1 MTELDCLI
9 IGAGPAGTCA
19 ALRLLQLGY
28 RVGLVER
35 ARFPRSQIGEALT
48 PGIRNILE
56 LLQADDA
63 LAGLPH
69 IAGRP
74 SVLRWEHDAL
84 QPAAQSDTAV
94 VARAEFDARLLAL
107 ASSRGARLWQPARV
121 QAIEG
126 RPEAWRVQV
135 VETATGTASHL
146 RARWLFEATGRH
158 GTAITRW
165 ACAPNLAALWAE
177 FDAAQ
182 VAPDCLAATRVEA
195 LADAWLWAS
204 VLPSGR
210 LRVMVLADPHAIG
223 GGLDSSWRRALASS
237 RSLPALADLAP
248 AQPLRICSA
257 APYLDTAAWRP
268 GRVKIGDAAFAL
280 DPVSGSG
287 VEKAMRFSLQ
297 TAVAWHTWSTSTD
310 DAGRSLAQQY
320 FSQQLNQTCARHV
333 RWCAAHY
340 ASAWSAAGD
349 FWRARSTPPIQR
361 TTPTASAI
369 GEPTADF
376 FSSLAEAPSAE
387 PPPAG
392 PDQWPANARIRLDA
406 ACQLVPQLCVVQDL
420 VRTAPA
426 LTHPHLPRA
435 VAFVADQAIAS
446 HWGLLRREQTL
457 GELHDALAR
466 TMRPE
471 AAGAMVAW
479 LRRSGVMV
487 RAA

>member
-35 ARFPRSQIGEALT
+35 ASFPRAQIGEALT
-48 PGIRNILE
+48 PGIRNILA
-56 LLQADDA
+56 LLQADEA

-69 IAGRP
+69 VAGQP
-74 SVLRWEHDAL
+74 SLLRWERDAL
-84 QPAAQSDTAV
+84 LPAAQSDTAV

-107 ASSRGARLWQPARV
+107 AASREARVWQPAQV
-121 QAIEG
+121 LAIEG
-126 RPEAWRVQV
+126 EAEAWRVQV
-135 VETATGTASHL
+135 VETATGTASHVA
-146 RARWLFEATGRH
+146 ARWLFEATGRH
-158 GTAITRW
+158 GTARTRW

-182 VAPDCLAATRVEA
+182 VDLDCVAATRVEA
-195 LADAWLWAS
+195 LADAWLWAA

-210 LRVMVLADPHAIG
+210 LRVMVFADPHAIDG
-223 GGLDSSWRRALASS
+223 DADASWRRALASS

-257 APYLDTAAWRP
+257 APYLDTAAWRH

-280 DPVSGSG
+280 DPISGSG

-297 TAVAWHTWSTSTD
+297 TAVAWHTWSTSAD
-310 DAGRSLAQQY
+310 DTGRSLAQQY

-349 FWRARSTPPIQR
+349 FWRTRSTPPGPSPNASATDQ
-361 TTPTASAI
+361 PTA
-369 GEPTADF
+369 GF
-376 FSSLAEAPSAE
+376 FAALAEDSPAE
-387 PPPAG
+387 PPPAS
-392 PDQWPANARIRLDA
+392 PDQWPANARVRLDA
-406 ACQLVPQLCVVQDL
+406 ACQLVPQLCVVQDR